1 MQDVLLMF
9 SVMCLSPYVDIARA
23 EAVARRFQVGRG
35 RGLLEDAVQERGECG
50 LELP

>member
-9 SVMCLSPYVDIARA
+9 SVMCLSPCVDIARA
-23 EAVARRFQVGRG
+23 EAVARDSRWEEEGVAGGRCAGAG
-35 RGLLEDAVQERGECG
+35 RTG